1 VHDLSLYL
9 LELLE
14 NATRA
19 GATVVRTTVEVDRQD
34 DELQLVVEDN
44 GRGLSVSPG
53 EALDPFFTTKS
64 GKKTGLGLS
73 LFRAEAEAAGGSLV
87 VDHSPTLGGVRV
99 RAVLGAAH
107 VDRPP
112 VGDLATTLAVTAVT
126 NPQASFL
133 VTVLDPEQGLAVRDT
148 ACDEAAPAL
157 RAVAAGLDGA
167 AALPLRDDAAGTP
180 STTTVNT
187 VAGSAAGSE
196 LDTRAIH
203 AEGEKHGERS

>member
-19 GATVVRTTVEVDRQD
+19 GATVVRTTVEVDRRD
-34 DELQLVVEDN
+34 DELRLVVEDN

-87 VDHSPTLGGVRV
+87 VDHSPGLGGVRV
-99 RAVLGAAH
+99 RALLGAGH

-112 VGDLATTLAVTAVT
+112 VGDLGATLAVTAVT
-126 NPQASFL
+126 NPQATFL
-133 VTVLDPEQGLAVRDT
+133 VTVLDPEHGLAVRD
-148 ACDEAAPAL
+148 AVYDEATPAL
-157 RAVAAGLDGA
+157 RAVAAQLDGA
-167 AALPLRDDAAGTP
+167 AALPLRDDAAGAP

-187 VAGSAAGSE
+187 VAGPAAGSE
-196 LDTRAIH
+196 LDARAIH